1 MRQELLNLKPDDFHA
16 INIKKC
22 TDDNLTD
29 TKFVEDICYK
39 YYLYGLH
46 LLLQASEHSS
56 GTIVDSSATNDMY
69 LHVMHFRQFAAQ
81 AQPVEDAL
89 ALKYNWEIN
98 MDRLKKLEF
107 LYRSFNP
114 LVTSQSSPVNG
125 KFWVP
130 HSNKVF
136 TMENVYTTAS
146 EILANRERL
155 YEFLKLDHNYQ
166 SRYILHSFDARGI
179 LLSAEGYTV
188 KSLSRTKYLWSLE
201 TYGAYAL
208 AMLDALKASSYMK
221 QCNIVVNGV
230 PSYELELNKAMAYLH
245 GYLDNFADYWWQRI
259 NDLIH
264 Q

>member
-1 MRQELLNLKPDDFHA
+1 MRQETLNLKPDDFHA

-22 TDDNLTD
+22 TDKNLID
-29 TKFVEDICYK
+29 TKFVEDMCYR

-46 LLLQASEHSS
+46 LLFEASEHSS

-69 LHVMHFRQFAAQ
+69 LHIMHFRQFAAK
-81 AQPVEDAL
+81 AQPAENAL
-89 ALKYNWEIN
+89 TLEYNWEIN

-107 LYRSFNP
+107 LYRAFNP
-114 LVTSQSSPVNG
+114 LTTSQSSPVNG

-166 SRYILHSFDARGI
+166 SRYILHSFDARSV

-188 KSLSRTKYLWSLE
+188 KSLSKTKYLWSLE

-221 QCNIVVNGV
+221 QCSIIINEDF
-230 PSYELELNKAMAYLH
+230 SHALELHRAIACLG
-245 GYLDNFADYWWQRI
+245 GYLNNFTNYWWQMVGDI
-259 NDLIH
+259 IH